1 MNESERHQEVLQ
13 RGRDQEQ
20 GGEQDGIGPIT
31 LPRLPY
37 CLPEVFGDLWLS
49 GPPGTLLPY
58 NLGLRS
64 FRCPELMM
72 RVLAKSLG
80 GAGEGRPGDPL
91 VLDCLLITGGN
102 HKDLAVPWL
111 SPRLETGILAH
122 L

>member
-31 LPRLPY
+31 LPSLSY

-80 GAGEGRPGDPL
+80 GETRGPLL